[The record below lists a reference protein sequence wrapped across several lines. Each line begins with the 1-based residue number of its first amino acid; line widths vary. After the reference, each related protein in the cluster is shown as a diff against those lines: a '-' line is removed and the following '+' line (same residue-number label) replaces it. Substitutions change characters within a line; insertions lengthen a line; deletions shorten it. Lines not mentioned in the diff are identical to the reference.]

1 MDGQPG
7 RVGIEGREE
16 GPADSQSWADRL
28 LAGPMRRGWHAARLP
43 PPAGSTCPP
52 PSPHPAGPLDWVV
65 EKETRNLEVLHGQ
78 SDLSS
83 WYFIESAQVGG
94 IVINVTVSL
103 SSRLLSS
110 AGRGGATKV
119 RGVQAVGCV

>member
-28 LAGPMRRGWHAARLP
+28 LAGPMGHCSHAARLP

-52 PSPHPAGPLDWVV
+52 PSPHLRP
-65 EKETRNLEVLHGQ
+65 RRM
-78 SDLSS
+78 SDTLAHSNPS
-83 WYFIESAQVGG
+83 C
-94 IVINVTVSL
+94 
-103 SSRLLSS
+103 RPR
-110 AGRGGATKV
+110 RGC
-119 RGVQAVGCV
+119 QA